1 MLDDLLLFVEV
12 ARRGSF
18 AKAAEALA
26 LSAPTLSKRLGT
38 LEARLGYSLMI
49 RSARG
54 VLLTSHG
61 HTVYDKVSTQLLALD
76 AQCTELLNPQVRAF
90 HLLCPQNLINGPL
103 YSVVESF
110 QRAYPDLTLHIEP
123 DNTNVLLSQKRFD
136 VIIRVGTLQDS
147 SCFHTRVG
155 QIGVKCVVSALAGE
169 ISTLFMPFK
178 AEQIPD
184 SASWRSLLARFDQV
198 SYVGDITLARQMVS
212 SGLGAA
218 ILPMTEVAQLDQP
231 FHYLGEWQHMR
242 PVYALWANTRKP
254 PAMVQIFVDQLKS
267 FCASS
272 KVLQGELCEG
282 SKDLK

>member
-26 LSAPTLSKRLGT
+26 LSAPTLSKRLAA

-61 HTVYDKVSTQLLALD
+61 HAVYDKVAAQLLALD
-76 AQCTELLNPQVRAF
+76 AECTELLNPQIRVF

-110 QRAYPDLTLHIEP
+110 QRTYPDLTLHIEP
-123 DNTNVLLSQKRFD
+123 DNSNVLLSQKRFD

-147 SCFHTRVG
+147 SCFHSRVG
-155 QIGVKCVVSALAGE
+155 QIGVKCVVSAQAGE
-169 ISTLFMPFK
+169 VSTLFMPFK

-184 SASWRSLLARFDQV
+184 SASWQALLAHFDQA

-218 ILPMTEVAQLDQP
+218 ILPMTEVAELNTS
-231 FHYLGEWQHMR
+231 FCYVGEWQHMR
-242 PVYALWANTRKP
+242 PVYALWANDQKP
-254 PAMVQIFVDQLKS
+254 PAMAQAFIDLLRQA
-267 FCASS
+267 CQSS
-272 KVLQGELCEG
+272 SVLQGNLADVVSE
-282 SKDLK
+282 